1 MNLKEYRP
9 QPDEG
14 LFDQISGRL
23 QRRRMVR
30 VGASVAVAIVAIVA
44 VGRQSD
50 NIGNIQSD
58 REPSRPPVST
68 FPSHCGT
75 TC

>member
-30 VGASVAVAIVAIVA
+30 IGTSVAVAIVAIVA
-44 VGRQSD
+44 VVWLVVPAARGSEDSASLSRQVAMM
-50 NIGNIQSD
+50 
-58 REPSRPPVST
+58 RFR
-68 FPSHCGT
+68 
-75 TC
+75 